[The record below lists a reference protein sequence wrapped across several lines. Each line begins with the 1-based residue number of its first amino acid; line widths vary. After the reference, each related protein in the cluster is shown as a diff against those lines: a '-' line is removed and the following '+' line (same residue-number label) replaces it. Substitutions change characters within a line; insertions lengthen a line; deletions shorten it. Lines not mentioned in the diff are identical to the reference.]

1 MSNSGNKNMSQI
13 ANTDEDHILWL
24 LLRQAN
30 TAIFRARHK
39 ELNKYDLTPMEAGV
53 LFILMTSGNEATPAE
68 VSRRLFREHHTVGA
82 LLSRM
87 EKRGLITRIKD
98 SIRKNIW
105 KVSVTKK
112 GDNAYRQSSVRE
124 SIHNVFSMLSDE
136 EHKQLESSLRKLRD
150 HALKQLASQ
159 PTIPFP

>member
-1 MSNSGNKNMSQI
+1 
-13 ANTDEDHILWL
+13 
-24 LLRQAN
+24 
-30 TAIFRARHK
+30 
-39 ELNKYDLTPMEAGV
+39 
-53 LFILMTSGNEATPAE
+53 MTSGNDATPAE

-82 LLSRM
+82 LLGRM

-98 SIRKNIW
+98 SNRKNIW

-112 GDNAYRQSSVRE
+112 GDNAYRQSIIRE
-124 SIHNVFSMLSDE
+124 SIHEAFSVLSDK

-150 HALKQLASQ
+150 HALKQLVNQ